1 MEIKHAISGNHT
13 SRILASGN
21 HINILYLNS
30 ITKKTNIEHRK
41 THTAARACQYA
52 AATAPRTVHL
62 TQVRGWFLGGTCNS
76 VQEQCATLDFLIYS
90 VSARA
95 TILSEPQTTR
105 TNPLNT

>member
-1 MEIKHAISGNHT
+1 MKKILLIKNDWYIGFGCHH
-13 SRILASGN
+13 ILLVYDAETPQPN
-21 HINILYLNS
+21 KI
-30 ITKKTNIEHRK
+30 NIEHRK

>member
-1 MEIKHAISGNHT
+1 MPSVETTLAKSSLVET
-13 SRILASGN
+13 ILTFC
-21 HINILYLNS
+21 IE
-30 ITKKTNIEHRK
+30 TPQPKKTNIEHRK

-95 TILSEPQTTR
+95 TIY
-105 TNPLNT
+105 

>member
-1 MEIKHAISGNHT
+1 META
-13 SRILASGN
+13 LAESLLVETMLTFYIETPQPN
-21 HINILYLNS
+21 
-30 ITKKTNIEHRK
+30 KTNIEHRK
-41 THTAARACQYA
+41 THTAARACQYT

-95 TILSEPQTTR
+95 TILSELSHRQTVLLEPT
-105 TNPLNT
+105 PSKYVQ